1 MVPCLCG
8 VQQRDA
14 FPLFQLLVSKYKTF
28 TDRDGSFEMVCVCVC
43 RRPSPSRCTLTVRS
57 LRVTP
62 SRWMLPLLVQLLSI
76 IQRRFYPHSVPP
88 SPIDA
93 LMSMFMGTGGA
104 AASPRA

>member
-1 MVPCLCG
+1 
-8 VQQRDA
+8 
-14 FPLFQLLVSKYKTF
+14 
-28 TDRDGSFEMVCVCVC
+28 
-43 RRPSPSRCTLTVRS
+43 
-57 LRVTP
+57 
-62 SRWMLPLLVQLLSI
+62 MLPLLVQLLSI